1 MSRVP
6 REGRPQKRA
15 KKNVSTQKAK
25 KKKKTTLERRVASV
39 TRGSHVSRV
48 FSPLSAFSLCHEK
61 KTRQR
66 KRRLLLRV
74 YVQLRFYETCVY
86 VIENKKRIERL
97 FSIFVGEK
105 VNTKNMTF
113 PLVLAFVFLVF
124 VCRDHER
131 DALFVVRCEEEEEEK
146 RRTTPVVLLPRVA
159 WSMREKRCI
168 DQTPFASQNR
178 FREDFGFV
186 LEKVVPT
193 FCCAGGE
200 ELAMWS
206 NAAKRRERVA
216 FCDDEEEEEEDDDES
231 SQTRRDDDALAAI
244 VDAVLK
250 KHSVELK
257 PKEHLY
263 VNTSSMVST
272 FDGNGIATT
281 VQKRGGSFEITYV
294 PTSNMRRANASN
306 ASTIWTIEDSFE
318 NYVSNDASTA
328 AVGAR
333 ESCDQWPGTPP
344 RFRVRY
350 GPKYFM
356 DGIENVMKDVIVVE
370 THVTCQQYIFVAP
383 SDVMF
388 QKNPVFANASRL
400 LNTTDDDENE
410 SYLAVSL
417 VVSIQIIY
425 PNGVDATS
433 SLLVKVFVNGQPLSL
448 ATMQNVPFQSSYS
461 SPATNVLS
469 KFIRLGDHCCF
480 DGHVK
485 YFAVYDE
492 TLNASDVKVL
502 YNARH
507 RERMP
512 KTILTNTPSVVDV
525 VVEDD
530 GYEKREIQVLVID
543 TDEIHDAFKIALI
556 QSPLAGRVGS
566 CESSALTFCA
576 GARCV
581 FCYYPPH
588 QLRTASMSSTS
599 TFIEFV
605 VLPFDANVT
614 EYQTSEVDSAKM
626 RVTFN
631 LLPPLL
637 ACIFR
642 EDVERDTFSKFC
654 STKANTILL
663 NITEDEDTII
673 RVCVNDTRTSS
684 LSIPSD
690 WRNEHFNFVRFP
702 VRGAAYWRGMHTG
715 IIEVDGRVFACARF
729 SYAPVKNY
737 HGSDIATVRI
747 ASTNSG
753 ANVTLIKQIVFNV
766 INIEDAKTL
775 VVVPSKKKKNEDV
788 VDWMSRVDLSHSVTI
803 SNAGIDS
810 DAFSVRVS
818 IDSTLRNLIF
828 MTNDTALDALTSLP
842 LLRGD
847 GGGDPKIE
855 FEAMPSVANALL
867 ESMEYLNVY
876 SGRHNLDDDD
886 DDGYINDTVTVRI
899 SSVAHPATLQSSETS
914 MRLRVKPPSI
924 ESYRLA
930 LMNNTFEDDEN
941 KTFATLLGMLAALCV
956 LGLQLAN
963 LRRLKIKS

>member
-1 MSRVP
+1 M
-6 REGRPQKRA
+6 
-15 KKNVSTQKAK
+15 
-25 KKKKTTLERRVASV
+25 
-39 TRGSHVSRV
+39 
-48 FSPLSAFSLCHEK
+48 
-61 KTRQR
+61 
-66 KRRLLLRV
+66 
-74 YVQLRFYETCVY
+74 
-86 VIENKKRIERL
+86 
-97 FSIFVGEK
+97 
-105 VNTKNMTF
+105 
-113 PLVLAFVFLVF
+113 
-124 VCRDHER
+124 
-131 DALFVVRCEEEEEEK
+131 
-146 RRTTPVVLLPRVA
+146 
-159 WSMREKRCI
+159 
-168 DQTPFASQNR
+168 
-178 FREDFGFV
+178 
-186 LEKVVPT
+186 
-193 FCCAGGE
+193 
-200 ELAMWS
+200 
-206 NAAKRRERVA
+206 
-216 FCDDEEEEEEDDDES
+216 
-231 SQTRRDDDALAAI
+231 
-244 VDAVLK
+244 
-250 KHSVELK
+250 
-257 PKEHLY
+257 
-263 VNTSSMVST
+263 
-272 FDGNGIATT
+272 
-281 VQKRGGSFEITYV
+281 
-294 PTSNMRRANASN
+294 
-306 ASTIWTIEDSFE
+306 
-318 NYVSNDASTA
+318 
-328 AVGAR
+328 
-333 ESCDQWPGTPP
+333 
-344 RFRVRY
+344 
-350 GPKYFM
+350 
-356 DGIENVMKDVIVVE
+356 
-370 THVTCQQYIFVAP
+370 
-383 SDVMF
+383 
-388 QKNPVFANASRL
+388 
-400 LNTTDDDENE
+400 
-410 SYLAVSL
+410 
-417 VVSIQIIY
+417 
-425 PNGVDATS
+425 
-433 SLLVKVFVNGQPLSL
+433 
-448 ATMQNVPFQSSYS
+448 
-461 SPATNVLS
+461 
-469 KFIRLGDHCCF
+469 
-480 DGHVK
+480 
-485 YFAVYDE
+485 YDE

-690 WRNEHFNFVRFP
+690 WRNEHFDFVRFP

>member
-1 MSRVP
+1 M
-6 REGRPQKRA
+6 
-15 KKNVSTQKAK
+15 
-25 KKKKTTLERRVASV
+25 
-39 TRGSHVSRV
+39 RGG
-48 FSPLSAFSLCHEK
+48 
-61 KTRQR
+61 
-66 KRRLLLRV
+66 
-74 YVQLRFYETCVY
+74 
-86 VIENKKRIERL
+86 
-97 FSIFVGEK
+97 GEDD
-105 VNTKNMTF
+105 TGT
-113 PLVLAFVFLVF
+113 
-124 VCRDHER
+124 
-131 DALFVVRCEEEEEEK
+131 
-146 RRTTPVVLLPRVA
+146 A

-168 DQTPFASQNR
+168 DPPASR
-178 FREDFGFV
+178 FREDGFV
-186 LEKVVPT
+186 LEKVPT
-193 FCCAGGE
+193 FTP

-206 NAAKRRERVA
+206 NAAKRRGRVA
-216 FCDDEEEEEEDDDES
+216 CDDEEEEDEA
-231 SQTRRDDDALAAI
+231 QTRRDDDALAAI

-250 KHSVELK
+250 KQSVELK

-272 FDGNGIATT
+272 FDGNSITTT

-306 ASTIWTIEDSFE
+306 VSTIWTIEDSFE
-318 NYVSNDASTA
+318 NYVSNDVSTA

-383 SDVMF
+383 SEVMF

-425 PNGVDATS
+425 PNGVDAT

-480 DGHVK
+480 DGYVK

-492 TLNASDVKVL
+492 ALNASDVKVL

-512 KTILTNTPSVVDV
+512 KTILTNTPSVIDV

-543 TDEIHDAFKIALI
+543 TDEIHDAFKIALVH
-556 QSPLAGRVGS
+556 SPLAGRVGS
-566 CESSALTFCA
+566 CESSALTFRA

-614 EYQTSEVDSAKM
+614 EYQTSEVDSAKV

-673 RVCVNDTRTSS
+673 HVCVNDTRTSF
-684 LSIPSD
+684 LSISSN
-690 WRNEHFNFVRFP
+690 WRNEHFDFVQFP
-702 VRGAAYWRGMHTG
+702 VRGAAYWREMHTG

-747 ASTNSG
+747 ASTNSS
-753 ANVTLIKQIVFNV
+753 AKVTLIKQIVFNV

-775 VVVPSKKKKNEDV
+775 VVVPSKKKNEDV

-810 DAFSVRVS
+810 DTFFVRVS
-818 IDSTLRNLIF
+818 IDSTLQNLIF
-828 MTNDTALDALTSLP
+828 MTNDTALDALASLP

-876 SGRHNLDDDD
+876 SGRHNLDDD
-886 DDGYINDTVTVRI
+886 GYINDTVTIRI
-899 SSVAHPATLQSSETS
+899 SSVAHPATLQSSETSS

-956 LGLQLAN
+956 LGLQLVN

>member
-1 MSRVP
+1 MWHPIKKEEEEEEEEDNKEDSR
-6 REGRPQKRA
+6 Q
-15 KKNVSTQKAK
+15 
-25 KKKKTTLERRVASV
+25 RVASV
-39 TRGSHVSRV
+39 TRAIFRV
-48 FSPLSAFSLCHEK
+48 RQSLLLFA
-61 KTRQR
+61 TRRRDR
-66 KRRLLLRV
+66 KRRLLLRACTR
-74 YVQLRFYETCVY
+74 LRFYEECFY
-86 VIENKKRIERL
+86 SYDREQKKESRD
-97 FSIFVGEK
+97 FSISYRGEK
-105 VNTKNMTF
+105 VNTKNMTSF
-113 PLVLAFVFLVF
+113 PLLAFFLVF
-124 VCRDHER
+124 FCRTHER
-131 DALFVVRCEEEEEEK
+131 DALVVRCEEEEER
-146 RRTTPVVLLPRVA
+146 RRTTPVVLPRVA

-168 DQTPFASQNR
+168 DQTPFASKGR
-178 FREDFGFV
+178 SFREDGFV
-186 LEKVVPT
+186 LEKVPT
-193 FCCAGGE
+193 FTGAE

-206 NAAKRRERVA
+206 NAAKRRGRVA
-216 FCDDEEEEEEDDDES
+216 CDDEEEEDEA
-231 SQTRRDDDALAAI
+231 QTRRDDDALAAI

-250 KHSVELK
+250 KQSVELK

-272 FDGNGIATT
+272 FDENSITTT

-306 ASTIWTIEDSFE
+306 VSTIWTIEDSFE
-318 NYVSNDASTA
+318 NYVSNDVSTA

-356 DGIENVMKDVIVVE
+356 DGIENLMKDVIVVE

-383 SDVMF
+383 SEVMF

-425 PNGVDATS
+425 PNGVDAT

-480 DGHVK
+480 DGYVK

-502 YNARH
+502 YNVRH

-512 KTILTNTPSVVDV
+512 KTILTNTPSVIDV

-556 QSPLAGRVGS
+556 QSPLVGRVGS
-566 CESSALTFCA
+566 CESSTLTFCT

-614 EYQTSEVDSAKM
+614 EYQTSEVDSAKK

-673 RVCVNDTRTSS
+673 HVCVNDTRTSS
-684 LSIPSD
+684 LSISSN
-690 WRNEHFNFVRFP
+690 WRNEHFDFVQFP
-702 VRGAAYWRGMHTG
+702 VRGAAYWREMHTG

-747 ASTNSG
+747 ASTNSS
-753 ANVTLIKQIVFNV
+753 AKVTLIKQIVFNV

-775 VVVPSKKKKNEDV
+775 VVVPSKKKNEDV

-818 IDSTLRNLIF
+818 VESILQNLIF
-828 MTNDTALDALTSLP
+828 MTNDTALDVLASLP

-876 SGRHNLDDDD
+876 SGRHNLDDD
-886 DDGYINDTVTVRI
+886 GYINDTVTIRI

-914 MRLRVKPPSI
+914 IRLRVKLPSI